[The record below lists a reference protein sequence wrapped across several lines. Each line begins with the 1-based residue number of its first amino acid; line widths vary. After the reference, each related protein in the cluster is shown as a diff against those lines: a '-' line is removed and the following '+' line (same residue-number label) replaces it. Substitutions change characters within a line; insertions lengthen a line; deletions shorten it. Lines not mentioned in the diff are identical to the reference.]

1 MDKEFS
7 KEQERL
13 FHLLE
18 SKNFNELD
26 SKERDFVLKQMSMES
41 YQLQR
46 TIIVETA
53 SNTLETPK
61 VKPLKIKSVQ
71 SKTKVIP
78 LYQALMAVAAVVIFF
93 LMIWPN
99 RVEKTQVV
107 YRKSSPSV
115 ITKTVYDTVFVPGKS
130 LTSVKYI
137 YDTAYQV
144 ISTFSDEV
152 NNYAQEKR
160 LLEVQRSF
168 ELPPL
173 TTELFRVKS
182 LSAKEDTMLASF
194 TNRTLQLSDR

>member
-18 SKNFNELD
+18 SKNFNQLD
-26 SKERDFVLKQMSMES
+26 SKERDFVLQQMSMES

-46 TIIVETA
+46 TIIAETT
-53 SNTLETPK
+53 SNTFETPK
-61 VKPLKIKSVQ
+61 VKPLEIKPVLR
-71 SKTKVIP
+71 KTKVVP

-93 LMIWPN
+93 LIIWPN
-99 RVEKTQVV
+99 EVEKTQVV
-107 YRKSSPSV
+107 YRKSLPSV
-115 ITKTVYDTVFVPGKS
+115 ITKTVYDTVFVARKS
-130 LTSVKYI
+130 LTSVKYL
-137 YDTAYQV
+137 YDTVYQV

-173 TTELFRVKS
+173 TTELYRVKS

-194 TNRTLQLSDR
+194 TNRTLQFSDR